1 MLASVVTLLVVL
13 GTLFILLCNA
23 GMTGFFLRSP
33 PRGDSAVGLV
43 VPAIG
48 LIAAAAAITLASLL
62 MSFRAERPTLGLLP
76 ASQFASGV
84 LIVAVT
90 LGVVLAA
97 LMAFAA
103 WVEPVSAN
111 SKLRPLFLALTNA
124 CGVIGPLL
132 LATAILVVTWKSS
145 QWISGNLTWL
155 RSMCWMLVA
164 LAATG
169 YAIGGVLISVPAI
182 SRYNRM
188 QAIAAQVT
196 PEEKAIRDK
205 LRNTPIEQ
213 QLRQHL
219 DTLPSGTPLSE
230 VIVYFDPS
238 PRAAK
243 LNTACKTMLIEHIVA
258 RPDMNQQLLDCAQK
272 RDYCYPRALA
282 ELVRA
287 LPQDTLLAH
296 QDAWAKAV
304 AAGINATAEAM
315 TMRPAWLTETFDS
328 KPEPL
333 EHVRALLA
341 AAERFKGLESAKQ
354 VDDALRQ
361 LAKDSRELTRDKKW
375 DKLVKELKRAGY
387 PVPSEDGAR

>member
-76 ASQFASGV
+76 ASQLVSGI

-111 SKLRPLFLALTNA
+111 TKLRPLFLALTNA

-155 RSMCWMLVA
+155 RSMCWTLVA

-169 YAIGGVLISVPAI
+169 YAIGGVLISVPVI

-213 QLRQHL
+213 QLREHL
-219 DTLPSGTPLSE
+219 DTLPPDAPLSE

-238 PRAAK
+238 SSAAK
-243 LNTACKTMLIEHIVA
+243 LNAACKTMLIEHVLA
-258 RPDMNQQLLDCAQK
+258 RPDMSQQLIECAQK
-272 RDYCYPRALA
+272 REYCFPRGLA

-296 QDAWAKAV
+296 QEAWAHAV
-304 AAGINATAEAM
+304 VVGINAMAEGMAI
-315 TMRPAWLTETFDS
+315 RPAWLTETFDN
-328 KPEPL
+328 KPEPM
-333 EHVRALLA
+333 EHVRAFLA
-341 AAERFKGLESAKQ
+341 AAERFKGLEGAKQ
-354 VDDALRQ
+354 IDEALRQ
-361 LAKDSRELTRDKKW
+361 LAKDARELTRDKKW
-375 DKLVKELKRAGY
+375 DKLAKELKRAGY
-387 PVPSEDGAR
+387 PVPPDDGPG